1 MKFTNKRALVVGTGK
16 SGVAAVNLLNH
27 VGAQVTLLEGNTSL
41 SSEEIM
47 KRFPKEAEFDLI
59 IGELPEQKMNSI
71 DFVILSPGVPTD
83 LPFVGKTSGKQYTGL
98 GRDRTRISLR
108 KRKTVCCNRH
118 KW

>member
-27 VGAQVTLLEGNTSL
+27 VGAQVTLLEGNASL

-59 IGELPEQKMNSI
+59 IGELPEQKINSI
-71 DFVILSPGVPTD
+71 DFVILSPGVPT
-83 LPFVGKTSGKQYTGL
+83 GKTSGKQYTGL

-108 KRKTVCCNRH
+108 KRKTVCDNRH

>member
-47 KRFPKEAEFDLI
+47 KRFPKEDGKSDMDWEEYYLEIFL
-59 IGELPEQKMNSI
+59 GTRSEEHTLNS
-71 DFVILSPGVPTD
+71 SH
-83 LPFVGKTSGKQYTGL
+83 SYE
-98 GRDRTRISLR
+98 DRMPS
-108 KRKTVCCNRH
+108 CA
-118 KW
+118 

>member
-59 IGELPEQKMNSI
+59 IGELPEQKMTDVQQLSRLHQDDLALHQN
-71 DFVILSPGVPTD
+71 IL
-83 LPFVGKTSGKQYTGL
+83 
-98 GRDRTRISLR
+98 
-108 KRKTVCCNRH
+108 
-118 KW
+118 

>member
-27 VGAQVTLLEGNTSL
+27 VGAQVTLLEGNASL

-83 LPFVGKTSGKQYTGL
+83 LPFGVKLYLYGALLMMDERHQ
-98 GRDRTRISLR
+98 LR
-108 KRKTVCCNRH
+108 
-118 KW
+118 